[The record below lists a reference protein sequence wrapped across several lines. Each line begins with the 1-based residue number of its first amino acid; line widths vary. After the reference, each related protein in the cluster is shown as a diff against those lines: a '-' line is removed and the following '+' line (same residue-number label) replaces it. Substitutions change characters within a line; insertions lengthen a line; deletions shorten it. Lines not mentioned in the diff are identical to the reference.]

1 SSPNRSMMNWPT
13 SVVDVGSVCVAHA
26 RNSSIWS
33 GDSRPVPPFR
43 SNRTSASTPPS
54 WNSLSQMRMVESSM
68 NSASATAAKDQP
80 RLSSRTAFARRETR
94 FSSSPSLAIATRSTR
109 SAALRKLRFV
119 FTRRLES
126 IPVIRSNDFRK
137 GEESRYPTHSSSN
150 RAADPVQRA
159 DRPRLSPGDYGN
171 RANLDAKLRQWQP
184 CRKGWRG
191 RRLGFDRAELQERPL
206 FPSAPLGDDRH
217 RSQRFD
223 EDDLR
228 AVQRRQFVRLEPRPD
243 VAEA

>member
-1 SSPNRSMMNWPT
+1 MMNCPT

-80 RLSSRTAFARRETR
+80 RSSSRTAFARRETR

-137 GEESRYPTHSSSN
+137 GEESRYIGDAGLGKTEKPHLSLFDQIS
-150 RAADPVQRA
+150 
-159 DRPRLSPGDYGN
+159 DR
-171 RANLDAKLRQWQP
+171 
-184 CRKGWRG
+184 
-191 RRLGFDRAELQERPL
+191 
-206 FPSAPLGDDRH
+206 DRH
-217 RSQRFD
+217 LLDRDRRINAVLIEEVDMVGFKPAERTLDRF
-223 EDDLR
+223 
-228 AVQRRQFVRLEPRPD
+228 
-243 VAEA
+243 